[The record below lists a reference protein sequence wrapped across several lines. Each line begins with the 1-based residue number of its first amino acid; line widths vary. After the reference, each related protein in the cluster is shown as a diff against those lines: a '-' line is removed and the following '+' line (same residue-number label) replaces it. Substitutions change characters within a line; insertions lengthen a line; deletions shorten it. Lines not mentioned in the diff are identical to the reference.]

1 MTELQELFENN
12 RIWQEKRLAQD
23 PLFFAKQSASQSP
36 KYLWIGCADSRVPAN
51 EIVGLEPGELFV
63 HRNVANVVPHT
74 DVNCLSVLQYGVDCL
89 GIEQIIVCGH
99 YNCGGVAAAMRDQQ
113 HGIVDNWLRNIRDV
127 YAQFKDEL
135 NGIRDLGERQDRLA
149 ELNVLQQ
156 VMNVCHTT
164 IVQNAWAR
172 KQHLCVHGCMY
183 DLETGKL
190 HNLGCDI
197 SSDDQIEQIYVT
209 RQKDPL

>member
-1 MTELQELFENN
+1 MSELDLLLENN
-12 RIWQEKRLAQD
+12 HIWQQKRLEQD

-36 KYLWIGCADSRVPAN
+36 NYLWIGCADSRVPAN

-89 GIEQIIVCGH
+89 GIKQIIVCGH
-99 YNCGGVAAAMRDQQ
+99 YNCGGIAAAMKNQQ
-113 HGIVDNWLRNIRDV
+113 HGIVDNWLRHIRDV
-127 YAQFKDEL
+127 YSQFKEEL
-135 NGIRDLGERQDRLA
+135 NDIRDFSERQDRLA

-164 IVQNAWAR
+164 IIQNAWAR
-172 KQHLCVHGCMY
+172 KQPVAVHGCIY
-183 DLETGKL
+183 DLETGQL
-190 HNLGCDI
+190 HDLDCCVT
-197 SSDDQIEQIYVT
+197 SDEQIEQIYVT
-209 RQKDPL
+209 RLKG